1 MWVLKSHDFGKNA
14 EPRQLITD
22 DFILRVSSGQIPESS
37 LNLSTTDR
45 DGRTSLQ
52 SPPPVFFIFKLDW
65 ISQFSLACLFS
76 HFRMDLFI
84 FYVPVFFLHCTTC
97 VTEVRRGRQILWSW
111 RFEWLWTTM
120 WVLTPHPNPLQAQA
134 LLTTLPISLAP
145 PVLFLI

>member
-52 SPPPVFFIFKLDW
+52 SPPLSSLFSSWTGFPNSHWLACFLIFGW
-65 ISQFSLACLFS
+65 ICLFS
-76 HFRMDLFI
+76 MSQCFSCTAPRVSQRSEGGARSSGAGDLNG
-84 FYVPVFFLHCTTC
+84 YGPPCGCSH
-97 VTEVRRGRQILWSW
+97 
-111 RFEWLWTTM
+111 
-120 WVLTPHPNPLQAQA
+120 LTPILCKHKH
-134 LLTTLPISLAP
+134 S
-145 PVLFLI
+145 

>member
-37 LNLSTTDR
+37 LSLSTTDR

-52 SPPPVFFIFKLDW
+52 SPPPPVFFIFKLDW

-76 HFRMDLFI
+76 HFRICLFSMSQCFSCMAPHVSQRSEGGARSSGAGDLNG
-84 FYVPVFFLHCTTC
+84 YGPPCGCSH
-97 VTEVRRGRQILWSW
+97 
-111 RFEWLWTTM
+111 
-120 WVLTPHPNPLQAQA
+120 LTPILCKHKH
-134 LLTTLPISLAP
+134 S
-145 PVLFLI
+145 